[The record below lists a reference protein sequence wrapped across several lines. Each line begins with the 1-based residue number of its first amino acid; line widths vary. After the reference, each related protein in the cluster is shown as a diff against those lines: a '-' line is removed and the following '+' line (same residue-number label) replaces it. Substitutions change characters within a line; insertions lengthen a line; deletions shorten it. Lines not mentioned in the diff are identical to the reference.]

1 MDVLAS
7 VLVTLTIY
15 LAYKLF
21 ESWIRDYCSPLQH
34 LRGPPSPGY
43 VLGNIQESMMED
55 NARLHDNWKEEY
67 GPTMRYNGPFNAN
80 WLYTSDVKALQ
91 HVMLNVDD
99 WPKPDYIRYMLSQLA
114 GPGSNESSSHFF
126 RRFLKP
132 PSRRRFG
139 CVQNP
144 AFGTSQLREMT
155 SLFVAKSILL
165 RDNLARVASEADPGS
180 SIDVLPWVSRMTLD
194 IIGLAGF
201 GYDFGASN
209 AEAPQNKL
217 TKGLDAV
224 FRSKPSIF
232 SFLKGM
238 FPSLRILPFGNSGA
252 LRQVQ
257 TGLFAIGRQLIV
269 SAKKSVNEG
278 AVDDSNNLISL
289 LIRSN
294 TAKDLQFSQ
303 RLSDKDVLAQ
313 IPTLLIAGHETS
325 SSAITWSFYVL
336 CAHPES
342 QKKLRDELLTLDTD
356 TPTMDQLNSL
366 PYLEIFI
373 RETLRIF
380 APVQTVP
387 RVAAKDDILPL
398 DCPVTDKK
406 GIIHRSLRIVK
417 GQGIMIPVV
426 GLNTDKSIWGE
437 DAADFK
443 PERWENLPET
453 VRSIPGV
460 WANTMSFFGGPR
472 SCIGFRF
479 SIIEMKAALFSV
491 VRAFELEL
499 AVPIDCITKR
509 TEILQ
514 HPMLKTDPEK
524 GAQLP
529 LLIRP
534 YVSH

>member
-1 MDVLAS
+1 M
-7 VLVTLTIY
+7 T
-15 LAYKLF
+15 
-21 ESWIRDYCSPLQH
+21 
-34 LRGPPSPGY
+34 
-43 VLGNIQESMMED
+43 ED
-55 NARLHDNWKEEY
+55 NARLHDNWKQEY

-91 HVMLNVDD
+91 HVMSNVDD
-99 WPKPDYIRYMLSQLA
+99 WPKPEYIRYMLSQLA
-114 GPGSNESSSHFF
+114 GPGILVVSGPENRKQ
-126 RRFLKP
+126 RR
-132 PSRRRFG
+132 
-139 CVQNP
+139 VMNP

-155 SLFVAKSILL
+155 SVFVAKSIHL
-165 RDNLARVASEADPGS
+165 RDNLARVAFETDAGS
-180 SIDVLPWVSRMTLD
+180 PIDVLPWVSRMTLD

-209 AEAPQNKL
+209 AEAPQNEL

-257 TGLFAIGRQLIV
+257 TGLFAIGRQLIA

-294 TAKDLQFSQ
+294 TVKDLPLSQ
-303 RLSDKDVLAQ
+303 RLSDEDVLAQ

-325 SSAITWSFYVL
+325 SSAITWSFYAL

-342 QKKLRDELLTLDTD
+342 QTKLRNELLTLDTD

-366 PYLEIFI
+366 PYLEIFV

-406 GIIHRSLRIVK
+406 GITHRSLRFVVFFRHYLPTSLIQWSTFLRIVK

-453 VRSIPGV
+453 VRNIPGV
-460 WANTMSFFGGPR
+460 WANTMSFLGGPR

-479 SIIEMKAALFSV
+479 SIIEMKAALFSIV
-491 VRAFELEL
+491 CAFELEL
-499 AVPIDCITKR
+499 AVPVDCITKR

>member
-1 MDVLAS
+1 MALSRLFNTDVLAS
-7 VLVTLTIY
+7 VLVTLVIY

-21 ESWIRDYCSPLQH
+21 ESWFRDYCSPLQH
-34 LRGPPSPGY
+34 LQGPPSPGY

-55 NARLHDNWKEEY
+55 NARLHDNWKRDY

-91 HVMLNVDD
+91 HVMSNVDD
-99 WPKPDYIRYMLSQLA
+99 WPKPEYIRYMLSQLA
-114 GPGSNESSSHFF
+114 GPGILVVSGPENRKQ
-126 RRFLKP
+126 RR
-132 PSRRRFG
+132 
-139 CVQNP
+139 VMNP
-144 AFGTSQLREMT
+144 AFGTSQLREIT
-155 SLFVAKSILL
+155 SVFVAKSILL
-165 RDNLARVASEADPGS
+165 RDNLARVASETDAGS

-209 AEAPQNKL
+209 AEAPQNEL

-224 FRSKPSIF
+224 FRSKPCIF

-238 FPSLRILPFGNSGA
+238 FPSLRILPFGNSSA

-257 TGLFAIGRQLIV
+257 TGLFAIGRQLIA

-278 AVDDSNNLISL
+278 AVDNSNNLITL
-289 LIRSN
+289 LHRSN
-294 TAKDLQFSQ
+294 TVKDLPLSQ
-303 RLSDKDVLAQ
+303 RLSDEDVLAQ

-325 SSAITWSFYVL
+325 SSAITWSFYTL

-342 QKKLRDELLTLDTD
+342 QEKLRNELLTLDTD

-406 GIIHRSLRIVK
+406 GITHRSLRIVK

-453 VRSIPGV
+453 VRNIPGV
-460 WANTMSFFGGPR
+460 WANTMSFLGGPR

-499 AVPIDCITKR
+499 AVPVDCITKR

-514 HPMLKTDPEK
+514 HPMVKTDPEK

-534 YVSH
+534 YVSR